1 MLFKGVDDWNYRY
14 IDQINL
20 KRFLIKCSVLPN
32 DNLIL
37 AIIRRMDLDA
47 DAKLNLKEFID
58 AIRPLENFTKASSTK
73 KIYAATKKG
82 CKIRP
87 KSSLIK

>member
-1 MLFKGVDDWNYRY
+1 MASRYDYSLEILFKSVDAWNYKY

-20 KRFLIKCSVLPN
+20 KRFLIKCGVLPT
-32 DNLIL
+32 DNLLL

-58 AIRPLENFTKASSTK
+58 AIRPIENFTA
-73 KIYAATKKG
+73 
-82 CKIRP
+82 
-87 KSSLIK
+87 KSVNEG